1 MTEPENHAPTPSV
14 EALGTPGL
22 GERCLTWGALLALV
36 IAAGL
41 AGGAASILLSRPASF
56 RVAVIDT
63 IALSQAAARDPEI
76 AATLTRR
83 LEQAIA
89 RLEQADPRRLLLVKG
104 AVVGTQV
111 EDLTGEIL
119 PMLGPPSASVP
130 QAGRL
135 TEDGRR

>member
-1 MTEPENHAPTPSV
+1 MTEPEHPAPTPSV
-14 EALGTPGL
+14 AALGTPGL
-22 GERCLTWGALLALV
+22 GARCRTGGALLAMAV
-36 IAAGL
+36 AGGL
-41 AGGAASILLSRPASF
+41 AGGALGSWLSRPAPL

-63 IALSQAAARDPEI
+63 LALSQAAARDPAV
-76 AATLTRR
+76 AATLTQR

-104 AVVGTQV
+104 AVIGTQV

-119 PMLGPPSASVP
+119 PMLGPAPASVP
-130 QAGRL
+130 RSGRP